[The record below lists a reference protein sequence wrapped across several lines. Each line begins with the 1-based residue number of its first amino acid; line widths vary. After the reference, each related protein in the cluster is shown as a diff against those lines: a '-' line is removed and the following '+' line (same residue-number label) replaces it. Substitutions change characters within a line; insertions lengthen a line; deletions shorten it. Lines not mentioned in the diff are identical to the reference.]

1 MSNNA
6 ANVSAGKPKI
16 GGAVFRA
23 PAGTTLPTDASS
35 TLNEAFVALGYVS
48 SDGVVISRSST
59 QTDLEAWGGDVVDVL
74 ETSVKD
80 TVKLKLIEA
89 LNTDVLKAVHG
100 SGNVSG
106 TLANGVAVNVGD
118 DGAEEGCWVVD
129 MILRGNTAKRIVIP
143 RGKITE
149 LGDITYADNVP
160 IGYEV
165 TIRCLKDSSGKS
177 RYEYLKTVSSG
188 TSAS

>member
-74 ETSVKD
+74 DTSVKG

-89 LNTDVLKAVHG
+89 LNADVLKAVHG

-106 TLANGVAVNVGD
+106 TLANGITVNVGD